1 MLNCSSVSP
10 RFRASDCET
19 SAEGHV
25 MKVDLDQA
33 VRTAGLPLSL
43 FFAFVRSTSGTD
55 YRKSMLVY
63 SCADV
68 SAETFAA
75 EGMST
80 VINAG
85 D

>member
-43 FFAFVRSTSGTD
+43 AFVRSTSGTD

-63 SCADV
+63 FCADV

-80 VINAG
+80 VINVG